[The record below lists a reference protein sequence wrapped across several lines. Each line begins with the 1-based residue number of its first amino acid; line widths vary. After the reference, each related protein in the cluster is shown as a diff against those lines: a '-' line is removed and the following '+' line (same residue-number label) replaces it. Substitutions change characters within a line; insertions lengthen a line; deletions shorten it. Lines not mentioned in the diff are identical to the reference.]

1 MSKDSSKRPMVNI
14 FRRFWLMISV
24 SMRKNSKNLLYLMV
38 VAVGMRGLLNIEGV
52 MPNF

>member
-1 MSKDSSKRPMVNI
+1 
-14 FRRFWLMISV
+14 MISV
-24 SMRKNSKNLLYLMV
+24 SMRKNSKNLLNLMV